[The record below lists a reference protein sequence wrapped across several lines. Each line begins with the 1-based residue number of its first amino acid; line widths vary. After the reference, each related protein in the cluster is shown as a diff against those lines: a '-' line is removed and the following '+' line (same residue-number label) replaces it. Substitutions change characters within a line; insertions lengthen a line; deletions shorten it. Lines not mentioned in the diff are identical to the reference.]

1 MSAGSSTPPTADI
14 RRILFLDFDGVLHPL
29 HEARANPF
37 SYMDNFCRVLR
48 EADPHGTMP
57 IVISST
63 WRILHTLDEL
73 RAFFPPDIGARI
85 VDVTPFLLPVNPA
98 LRGSRQREIVDWMA
112 AHAPESA
119 WLALDDIA
127 LYFDIDCPHLFVIDE
142 DFAQSQIAVEGDF
155 ALMDEIEERE
165 RLMDLWQ
172 SHGLGINLRVAE
184 HLRRRL
190 KEFLDSPAAVADS
203 T

>member
-1 MSAGSSTPPTADI
+1 MSSGMSTPPTADI

-29 HEARANPF
+29 HDSHVNPF